1 MHAHCFLEE
10 KILIM
15 VDKKLHKSYTKNIKS
30 LQTIDLKGNFSNVT
44 IEWE

>member
-1 MHAHCFLEE
+1 
-10 KILIM
+10 M

-30 LQTIDLKGNFSNVT
+30 QQVIDFKGFLDYVT

>member
-1 MHAHCFLEE
+1 
-10 KILIM
+10 M

-30 LQTIDLKGNFSNVT
+30 QQVIDFKGNFNNVT